1 MNLRVEIIGNRS
13 IQEDLFEA
21 LEKNKI
27 ASRYTM
33 INEALGDGR
42 SGPRQ
47 GSATWPEENF
57 VLTIYCDKETA
68 KAIRR
73 VVEDVKEHFP
83 GEGLKMFA
91 VKTEE
96 I

>member
-27 ASRYTM
+27 ESRYTM
-33 INEALGDGR
+33 ITETLGDGR
-42 SGPRQ
+42 SGPRR
-47 GSATWPEENF
+47 GDATWPEENF
-57 VLTIYCDKETA
+57 ILIMYCEKTVARE
-68 KAIRR
+68 IRR
-73 VVEDVKEHFP
+73 IVDGVKEHFP

>member
-27 ASRYTM
+27 ESRYTM
-33 INEALGDGR
+33 ITETLGDGR

-47 GSATWPEENF
+47 GDSTWPEENF
-57 VLTIYCDKETA
+57 ILIMYCEKTVARE
-68 KAIRR
+68 IRR
-73 VVEDVKEHFP
+73 IVDGVKEHFP

>member
-21 LEKNKI
+21 LGKAKI
-27 ASRYTM
+27 DSRYTM
-33 INEALGDGR
+33 ITETLGDGR

-47 GSATWPEENF
+47 GDATWPEENF
-57 VLTIYCDKETA
+57 VLIIYCEKKTA
-68 KAIRR
+68 QVIRR
-73 VVEDVKEHFP
+73 VVDDVKEHFP

>member
-21 LEKNKI
+21 LEKSTI

-33 INEALGDGR
+33 ITETHGDGH
-42 SGPRQ
+42 SGPRK
-47 GSATWPEENF
+47 GDATWPEENF
-57 VLTIYCDKETA
+57 VLIIYCDKSTA
-68 KAIRR
+68 HTIRQ
-73 VVEDVKEHFP
+73 VVDDVKEHFP

-96 I
+96 L